1 MNPGYHFRF
10 WAHPDQRT
18 AMVVVVYCIATYWN
32 DVRLGFLMVSEKFG
46 SSSSSSSSDDRCS
59 PTLAAAE
66 RCDQL

>member
-1 MNPGYHFRF
+1 
-10 WAHPDQRT
+10 
-18 AMVVVVYCIATYWN
+18 MVVVVYCIATYWN

-66 RCDQL
+66 RGDQL